1 MLTHL
6 LVAAK
11 LGRLTVKLVAPPSRR
26 HGALFCH
33 FIASQLHSVEVSP
46 KVHNT
51 HSVSPSDNNNKK
63 MACITRLRAPLRTLT
78 LTARATPALARANS
92 TLAPGSSQ
100 DPSHPHLYY
109 HPSPTGA
116 TTPTHMTL
124 SFLPR
129 PPAVASSKCVLG
141 TLPALPDAGL
151 NDFVENRAFRPLLHA
166 ALKDGLATAGVAE
179 TVEYEAQMRPGD
191 GYMHVTGEL
200 RFGYDLRVG

>member
-1 MLTHL
+1 
-6 LVAAK
+6 
-11 LGRLTVKLVAPPSRR
+11 
-26 HGALFCH
+26 
-33 FIASQLHSVEVSP
+33 
-46 KVHNT
+46 
-51 HSVSPSDNNNKK
+51 

-78 LTARATPALARANS
+78 LTARVTPALARANS

-191 GYMHVTGEL
+191 GYMHVTDERAVPPAGRIGDTEDLIASVFVQDGKIVASTYEPSPSYRLVTNRGVLLLPRGLDTHVIKALEKVDAEERGE
-200 RFGYDLRVG
+200 